1 MKRVDGFVELFT
13 QKVPA
18 VRAGHDIIIFNPSL
32 VVVIKLIAT
41 TTLSLG
47 ERKSYY
53 NLFSNI
59 AAIFV
64 SLLN

>member
-1 MKRVDGFVELFT
+1 MKRVAGFVELFT

-41 TTLSLG
+41 TTLSPS
-47 ERKSYY
+47 ERGKVTTIY
-53 NLFSNI
+53 FQI
-59 AAIFV
+59 
-64 SLLN
+64 

>member
-32 VVVIKLIAT
+32 VSVIHYVQTA
-41 TTLSLG
+41 TLSPS
-47 ERKSYY
+47 ERGKVTTV
-53 NLFSNI
+53 N
-59 AAIFV
+59 
-64 SLLN
+64 SLI